1 MAAHKGRDVLLKI
14 SDGTSPGT
22 FTTVGGIRSR
32 TITVNNETV
41 DITTSDEAPW
51 RALLGDAG
59 LRSVSLSG
67 SGVYVDDA
75 AIQSVEDLAYNGA
88 TQEFQVAFA
97 DTNDTLQGVF
107 QVTSFERGAEHV
119 DAGSFSITLESA
131 AAITLIRG

>member
-32 TITVNNETV
+32 TVTINNEVV

-51 RALLGDAG
+51 RTLLADAG
-59 LRSVSLSG
+59 LRSVNISG

-75 AIQSVEDLAYNGA
+75 AIQSVEDLAFNGNL
-88 TQEFQVAFA
+88 QEFQILFA
-97 DTNDTLQGVF
+97 DTNDILQGVF
-107 QVTSFERGAEHV
+107 AVSSFERGAEHV

-131 AAITLIRG
+131 AAVTLIRA